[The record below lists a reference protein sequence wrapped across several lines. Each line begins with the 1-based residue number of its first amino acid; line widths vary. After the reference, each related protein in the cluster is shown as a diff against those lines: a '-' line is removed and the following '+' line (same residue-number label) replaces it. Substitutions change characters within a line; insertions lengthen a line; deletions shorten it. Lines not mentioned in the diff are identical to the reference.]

1 MITKPHD
8 PPCAENDAIISC
20 VRHVSPHRRFSRP
33 YGSPSTSRIR
43 VHSYPHSIV
52 LQTYSNRPP
61 VVTQLP
67 SNFHPIVLQSPS
79 NPSPSSL
86 HPLSTL
92 SLTLE
97 SERNRR
103 GIGEASEQG

>member
-43 VHSYPHSIV
+43 VHSYPHPII

-61 VVTQLP
+61 
-67 SNFHPIVLQSPS
+67 IVLWSLPNYPPIFIQSPS
-79 NPSPSSL
+79 SPHPILL

-92 SLTLE
+92 SLPSL
-97 SERNRR
+97 
-103 GIGEASEQG
+103 